1 MLLLN
6 CSGFSLH
13 VKQREG
19 EQQQERGKSRGHKQ
33 ADMISTEG
41 SRKGRQSM
49 YACTAQQ
56 DWWSGKQC
64 CRQGP
69 IRARQRQRLVYYW
82 VLHMSWEGAT
92 QRLLRTPAAQVA
104 WASTR
109 RRSCVTAV
117 PHLLSLPLVRHLQQ
131 LEVGGCRRLVLR
143 GKGWS
148 GSGGRTG
155 ARSED
160 AGS

>member
-1 MLLLN
+1 M
-6 CSGFSLH
+6 
-13 VKQREG
+13 
-19 EQQQERGKSRGHKQ
+19 
-33 ADMISTEG
+33 EG
-41 SRKGRQSM
+41 SRKGRQGM

-64 CRQGP
+64 WLCRQSP

-82 VLHMSWEGAT
+82 VLHIGLETRHTAPAAT
-92 QRLLRTPAAQVA
+92 PGAQVA

-109 RRSCVTAV
+109 RRSCVAAL
-117 PHLLSLPLVRHLQQ
+117 PQLLPLPLVRHLQQ

-143 GKGWS
+143 GKGCS
-148 GSGGRTG
+148 GSGGRIV

-160 AGS
+160 AGVSVP